1 MKKKFTGSIGS
12 ASVIIVIVIALA
24 VVLGGI
30 YFYKKSGSVPSYTAP
45 STTSPTTSGTNS
57 QPQTASNDN
66 SDAAINQELQTAGT
80 NLNTLDSTSSSIDT
94 SMNQT
99 QVDPTQ

>member
-1 MKKKFTGSIGS
+1 MKKKFNSSIGS

-30 YFYKKSGSVPSYTAP
+30 YFYKKGSVPSYTAP
-45 STTSPTTSGTNS
+45 STTSPTTSGTIN
-57 QPQTASNDN
+57 QPPTASNDN
-66 SDAAINQELQTAGT
+66 SDANINQELQTAGT
-80 NLNTLDSTSSSIDT
+80 NLNSLDSTSTNIDS
-94 SMNQT
+94 SMNQQ